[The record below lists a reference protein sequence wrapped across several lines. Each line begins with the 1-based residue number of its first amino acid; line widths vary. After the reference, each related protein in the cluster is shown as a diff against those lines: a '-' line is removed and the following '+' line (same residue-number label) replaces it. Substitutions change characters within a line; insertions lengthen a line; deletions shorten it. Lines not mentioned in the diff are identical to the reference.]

1 MASTAISAQGTTVQV
16 DDTVVGTPDVVIN
29 NIASFSGFDGEAS
42 EIDAT
47 NLSSQAKE
55 YKIGLKDFGSF
66 SMEIH
71 PDFDDA
77 GQNVLRT
84 AGNVTKTLKVTLPN
98 GKTLTFEGLVKN
110 ADSLNG
116 GIDAVLTGT
125 VTIKISGPV
134 VRA

>member
-1 MASTAISAQGTTVQV
+1 MASTAISAQGTTIQV
-16 DDTVVGTPDVVIN
+16 DDSTEGTADVVIN
-29 NIASFSGFDGEAS
+29 NVASFSGFDGEAS
-42 EIDAT
+42 EIDVT
-47 NLSSQAKE
+47 NLSSAAKE
-55 YKIGLKDFGSF
+55 YQVGLKDFGAF

-84 AGNVTKTLKVTLPN
+84 AGNATKTFLVTLPN
-98 GKTLTFEGLVKN
+98 SKKLTFKGLVKN

-125 VTIKISGPV
+125 VTVKISGPV
-134 VRA
+134 TVA

>member
-1 MASTAISAQGTTVQV
+1 MASTAISAQGTTVEV
-16 DDTVVGTPDVVIN
+16 DDSVVGTPDVVIN

-42 EIDAT
+42 EIDTT
-47 NLSSQAKE
+47 NLSSAAKE

-71 PDFDDA
+71 PDYDDD
-77 GQNVLRT
+77 GQNVLRS
-84 AGNVTKTLKVTLPN
+84 AGNSIKTFKVTLPN
-98 GKTLTFEGLVKN
+98 SKTLTFEGLVKN

-125 VTIKISGPV
+125 VTVKISGPV
-134 VRA
+134 TVA